1 MNNIQM
7 SKGSNNLVG
16 SYGPT
21 VLKFAIATATL
32 CLGKYAIDRGYNL
45 ELKASMNGVTTS
57 ATFKK

>member
-1 MNNIQM
+1 M

-16 SYGPT
+16 SYGLT
-21 VLKFAIATATL
+21 VLKFAIAAGIL
-32 CLGKYAIDRGYNL
+32 YLGKYALDRGYNL

>member
-16 SYGPT
+16 SYGLT
-21 VLKFAIATATL
+21 VLKFAIAAGIL
-32 CLGKYAIDRGYNL
+32 YLGKYALDRGYNL